1 VKQHLLYP
9 SQTLQQSTA
18 WTWGTVALIL
28 TGIFATLG
36 GLVTDGVLDLHFLT
50 LSGLEVEPSSRW
62 LQNWAQ
68 GLTNLAWAVACLWV
82 AAKVMGR
89 SVNASELIAYQLMA
103 RWPLALATAYLA
115 LPFVGDRVLA
125 LTFEMVNAL
134 PAGPDEVMAPARY
147 MLPALELTAW
157 SIPLLLCTAWMI
169 WLMFESYRQLTQT
182 TLGQAVP
189 SFLIAIL
196 IAEISS
202 KLTIW

>member
-1 VKQHLLYP
+1 MKQRLFYP
-9 SQTLQQSTA
+9 SQVLQPRTA
-18 WTWGTVALIL
+18 WICGAVALIL
-28 TGIFATLG
+28 TGAFATLG
-36 GLVTDGVLDLHFLT
+36 GLVTDGVLDLHFLL
-50 LSGLEVEPSSRW
+50 LSGLDGESSSRW

-82 AAKVMGR
+82 AARVIGR
-89 SVNASELIAYQLMA
+89 PVIVSRLIACQLMA
-103 RWPLALATAYLA
+103 RWPLALATGYLA

-134 PAGPDEVMAPARY
+134 PAGPDEVMAPAQY

-157 SIPLLLCTAWMI
+157 SIPLLICMAWMI
-169 WLMFESYRQLTQT
+169 WLMFESYRHLTQA

-189 SFLIAIL
+189 SFIVAIL
-196 IAEISS
+196 IAEILS